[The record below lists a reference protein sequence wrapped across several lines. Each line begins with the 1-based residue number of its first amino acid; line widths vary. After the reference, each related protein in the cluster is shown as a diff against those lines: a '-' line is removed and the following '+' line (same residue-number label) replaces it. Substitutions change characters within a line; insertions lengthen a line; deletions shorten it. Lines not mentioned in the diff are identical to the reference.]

1 MGSFSSS
8 LNWLVHLLVF
18 ATSFS
23 QCLTIIGNSYY
34 ELLPLLSSLSFE
46 KVVYS
51 TFIPP
56 HWNHRTQRWTIPCKI
71 FCTTVFFIPHGCLTS
86 FCFRFMLIFILT
98 THNPVF
104 SISYSHS
111 RVFFF
116 DLQLVTTYMSK
127 VTRSAHHSSDDTWG
141 RFVPC
146 HALGSMNNHNAY
158 LYEWSTSSM
167 HQIFWSFINA
177 PNFLMHIITHP

>member
-1 MGSFSSS
+1 MAASLLFVSVSCSF
-8 LNWLVHLLVF
+8 L
-18 ATSFS
+18 FS
-23 QCLTIIGNSYY
+23 Q
-34 ELLPLLSSLSFE
+34 
-46 KVVYS
+46 
-51 TFIPP
+51 
-56 HWNHRTQRWTIPCKI
+56 H
-71 FCTTVFFIPHGCLTS
+71 TTRCSAFHTPIVEF
-86 FCFRFMLIFILT
+86 
-98 THNPVF
+98 
-104 SISYSHS
+104 
-111 RVFFF
+111 FFF
-116 DLQLVTTYMSK
+116 DPQLVTTYMSK